1 MIYLRIEQIL
11 MKKQKSLRT
20 LLKNSWLFFAFLIVA
35 LILWNTNILF
45 KNLRQQERNKME
57 LWAMAQEEYIQNQ
70 SLSNLTFEVLQ
81 RSGINP
87 MIQVDDQD
95 QILEIRNIDWDE
107 ERQDSTELYTIL
119 EQIQKENDPILIQY
133 RDESGTLLINQKLY
147 YGNSILLKKLQYYPL
162 ALLLII
168 FLFGAVLYFVFKTA
182 KVAEQ
187 NRLWAAMAKETAHQI
202 GTPLTSMMG
211 WITLLKEK
219 QKESTPLNEIEKD
232 IERLKVITDRFSK
245 VGSIPVLTSQ
255 DLVSVVIKTVQY
267 LQKRSSEH
275 VQFEI
280 KLPEKELIIP
290 FNEQLISWTLENLIK
305 NGIDAMKGKGTL
317 SIHVRELE
325 QQVELLLI
333 DTGSGMKKEVASKV
347 FNPGF
352 TTKTRG
358 WGLGLSLAKR
368 IIVDFHQGK
377 INILKSVIGKG
388 TQFRILLN
396 KEHTRI

>member
-1 MIYLRIEQIL
+1 
-11 MKKQKSLRT
+11 
-20 LLKNSWLFFAFLIVA
+20 LFFAFLIVA